1 MAALTPIL
9 QLTAPSS
16 KCTSSN
22 ALGEG
27 QLQGTQDFQA
37 GKAAMTG
44 FYSLSLVPFKK
55 ALGKNLGVARLPVSG
70 NGPLLK
76 VNNGYAG
83 SPWDGWVIN
92 KRTKYAAMAWKFVQ
106 IASDATANRT
116 AQNLMGFSPANPS
129 VSKGLT
135 DPLEKTANAL
145 AANPAIPE
153 LDMVIPNAYALDLY
167 RELSLGQEQKQ
178 SAQQTLD
185 ALENYVKS
193 NPQP

>member
-1 MAALTPIL
+1 MTRRTIWTTNLVSTLKPGDIQKLLTGKLPYNTPAAVAALTPIL
-9 QLTAPSS
+9 KLTAPSS
-16 KCTSSN
+16 KCTSPN

-83 SPWDGWVIN
+83 IPFDGWVIN
-92 KRTKYAAMAWKFVQ
+92 KRTK
-106 IASDATANRT
+106 
-116 AQNLMGFSPANPS
+116 
-129 VSKGLT
+129 
-135 DPLEKTANAL
+135 
-145 AANPAIPE
+145 
-153 LDMVIPNAYALDLY
+153 
-167 RELSLGQEQKQ
+167 
-178 SAQQTLD
+178 
-185 ALENYVKS
+185 
-193 NPQP
+193 